1 MLDILMIELKINH
14 ILEYLHIHTFCAQEQ
29 RDSPTGYTSIPMMEK
44 FKLISKSIYRSRI
57 NYFPHYIQLT
67 IEATETNLSYTVL

>member
-14 ILEYLHIHTFCAQEQ
+14 ILEYLHIHTFCAQEK

-44 FKLISKSIYRSRI
+44 FKLLFLKVFIALKLIIFRI
-57 NYFPHYIQLT
+57 TY
-67 IEATETNLSYTVL
+67 S